1 MIYYIYKI
9 ENLVNG
15 KKYIGLTNNIQRRR
29 ARHFTD
35 LKCNRHDNSFLQKEY
50 NIYGKE
56 NFTFNI
62 EFEGDITEQEI
73 SDKEKEYIK
82 KYDSYRNGYNQNE
95 GGNFGPSNGGT
106 HLTQSDVFNILAAL
120 EFMSRPGQILSNM
133 FDVSKTTISR
143 IKHGENHLQYK
154 QEYESLSLKERQE
167 IYKNFCDSTEFYKE
181 KVNTTILPTKR
192 KLTKEQV
199 FGIFINQE
207 EKIMPKSRLAKFYG
221 LSSPYSITD
230 ILNGG
235 SYKDYAL
242 EYQNITDEERK
253 KIVSMLRNQHEQTH

>member
-35 LKCNRHDNSFLQKEY
+35 LKCGRHDNSFLQKEY

-56 NFTFNI
+56 NFSFNI
-62 EFEGDITEQEI
+62 EFSGEATSEEI
-73 SDKEKEYIK
+73 SQKEVEYIK

-95 GGNFGPSNGGT
+95 GGNFGPSNGGS
-106 HLTQSDVFNILAAL
+106 HLTQSDIFNILAAL

-133 FDVSKTTISR
+133 FGVSKTTISR
-143 IKHGENHLQYK
+143 IKHGENHGQYK
-154 QEYESLSLKERQE
+154 VKYDNLPLNERQE
-167 IYKNFCDSTEFYKE
+167 IYNNFCESTNFYE
-181 KVNTTILPTKR
+181 DKVNTTILLTKR

-199 FGIFINQE
+199 FCIYVNNE
-207 EKIMPKSRLAKFYG
+207 EKILPKTRLAKACG
-221 LSSPYSITD
+221 LNSTYSITD

-242 EYQNITDEERK
+242 EYKNITEEERK
-253 KIVSMLRNQHEQTH
+253 KIVSILRNQYQQTH